1 MVARRLQRRS
11 GATSPGS
18 DCCFEDRRNGLP
30 KRPSTASVHPAGI
43 GPNISLVCSPARAGN
58 GTQPILENHAVG
70 PFLEVRAG
78 EIYGPTSDRRNY
90 QARLRGRGDRAF
102 VESCRFDERAAVV
115 VATVFGRRGNLR
127 LRFPGSV
134 RADSAYENI
143 LFFASVFRSRRA
155 RSASRSRR
163 CHGTRASGNVF

>member
-1 MVARRLQRRS
+1 MLCILVVSIASRS
-11 GATSPGS
+11 VSGGRIDGIRFAIIDFPEPG
-18 DCCFEDRRNGLP
+18 G
-30 KRPSTASVHPAGI
+30 PSS
-43 GPNISLVCSPARAGN
+43 SLVCSPARAGN

-134 RADSAYENI
+134 RADSAYE
-143 LFFASVFRSRRA
+143 
-155 RSASRSRR
+155 
-163 CHGTRASGNVF
+163 